1 METNNSSSLMLN
13 TDDDQ
18 KSKNNNKS
26 LMKLDNI
33 SVLEKSNSFLKL
45 TKFTDLNNI
54 SDNWFW
60 KSQFINYFTKWT
72 HKKQSDIFSSLKMAE
87 KYVDDNLIGDI
98 DVVTEA
104 EIIKQLLK
112 IPFNKSSQM
121 SLMVHRIGNT
131 LFIDEFDIHKY
142 LIRME
147 KNEWDWLKKFY
158 YETVLQALAIKQ
170 LTRQCKSREALQDRD
185 LLLKFLCCS
194 LGKDTKLVAAAEVAE
209 LNNNKSNKEFSA
221 QPKASNDYLSDVF
234 WTFDNMKMLIGS
246 NLPIFGDETRPAVTL
261 RLRDMRKP
269 ISILTGLDYW
279 LDNLICNIPEL
290 HMCYHLVRFEYEQKL
305 FYCIS

>member
-1 METNNSSSLMLN
+1 MDSKITTKEN
-13 TDDDQ
+13 DDD
-18 KSKNNNKS
+18 NKK
-26 LMKLDNI
+26 LMKIENLSI
-33 SVLEKSNSFLKL
+33 LETTQSFLKL
-45 TKFTDLNNI
+45 NKDTDLNNI
-54 SDNWFW
+54 SENWFW

-72 HKKQSDIFSSLKMAE
+72 HKKQSDIFSSLKMAD

-98 DVVTEA
+98 DVITDA
-104 EIIKQLLK
+104 EIIKHLLK

-131 LFIDEFDIHKY
+131 LFIDDFDIHKY
-142 LIRME
+142 LLRIE

-158 YETVLQALAIKQ
+158 YETVLKALSIKQ

-194 LGKDTKLVAAAEVAE
+194 LGKDSVTELTK
-209 LNNNKSNKEFSA
+209 NTEFSTTK
-221 QPKASNDYLSDVF
+221 PSPTKTTEYLDEVF
-234 WTFDNMKMLIGS
+234 WKFDNIKMLIGS
-246 NLPIFGDETRPAVTL
+246 NCPIFGDETRPAVTL

-290 HMCYHLVRFEYEQKL
+290 HMCYHLV
-305 FYCIS
+305 CTISSFLIFKIIFFQFSGRNRPRLRSYPN